1 MAMTV
6 GELSVNITTN
16 SSGFNKGLASIK
28 LNGESVSSGVGAK
41 MVSNFNKSFNTIG
54 TVGSAAFQTISGVA
68 STVANGL
75 TTVGTSLTQNVTLPL
90 GAASLAALKLG
101 KDFESSLSKVTG
113 LVGVAST
120 QVDEWGKE
128 ILDLAPELAIAPTE
142 LADALFYVTS
152 AGLRGAEAMDVLEMS
167 GKAASAGLG
176 ETKTIAD
183 LVTSA
188 MNAYG
193 SENLS
198 ASQATD
204 ILVAAVKEGKA
215 EASELASSMGQV
227 LPIASEMGVSFDQ
240 VAASQAAMT
249 KTGTSASE
257 ASTQLKSILSG
268 LLKPS
273 QQAEEALEGMGT
285 SSAELRK
292 SIKEK
297 GLMSTLGDLRTLT
310 NKYGE
315 DAMAKV
321 FPNIRALSG
330 VLDLMGSNAS
340 DNVEVFDAVKDS
352 TGSLDEA
359 FSAASET
366 LDFKWNQALAQVQ
379 STALSFFEVLKGV
392 ALPILEKLIEVL
404 DWVGEKFSNLSP
416 KMQQFFVLFGVAA
429 AAIGPIILLVVSVIT
444 SLVTIF
450 GGLLAAVGAAVG
462 LWAMFAPI
470 IVTVGVVMAALI
482 AIVAGLVA
490 SFIHLWKTN
499 DEFRENVLKT
509 WEYIKE
515 RGKEIFNNLKE
526 IVSIVLQKIKT
537 FWKNHGDQIMNIAEN
552 AWNLILLI
560 IRAGANFISNVVK
573 LVLAVIK
580 GDWSGAWAAIKGILK
595 SAWAV
600 IKGLF
605 SAGMQASYKIMV
617 ALKNKVADAFKAMV
631 EKAKSNAKLLKAA
644 LKAGIDAALQLI
656 KNKYSVFKNAGAKL
670 CSMIAD
676 GIKSAVGKVTGAVS
690 DLAGS
695 IRDFLPFSPAKEG
708 PLQDLD
714 KLNFYDSIEKSLN
727 NAKNKLS
734 VPVTA
739 VAEKIAGGLVTDISG
754 VVGDSGASTNNKNM
768 NISAINI
775 YGASD
780 TYSMLQEL
788 QSTLKRYSGRL
799 K

>member
-1 MAMTV
+1 MQV
-6 GELSVNITTN
+6 GELSVNITANTSQF
-16 SSGFNKGLASIK
+16 SSD
-28 LNGESVSSGVGAK
+28 LNGVQTMGNNFS
-41 MVSNFNKSFNTIG
+41 SNFSNGIQTTLTGAFGKVG
-54 TVGSAAFQTISGVA
+54 TVGTAAFQTISGVA
-68 STVANGL
+68 STVKNTL
-75 TTVGTSLTQNVTLPL
+75 VTVGTSLTQNVTLPL

-101 KDFESSLSKVTG
+101 ADFESSLSKVTG
-113 LVGVAST
+113 LVGVASN

-128 ILDLAPELAIAPTE
+128 ILDLAPELGIAPTE

-167 GKAASAGLG
+167 GKAASSGLG
-176 ETKTIAD
+176 EAKTIAD

-204 ILVAAVKEGKA
+204 ILTAAVKEGKA

-297 GLMSTLGDLRTLT
+297 GLMSTLGDLRKLT

-340 DNVEVFDAVKDS
+340 DNVEVFDAVKNS
-352 TGSLDEA
+352 TGSLDDA
-359 FSAASET
+359 FAAASET
-366 LDFKWNQALAQVQ
+366 LDFKWNQALSQVQ

-392 ALPILEKLIEVL
+392 ALPILETLISVL
-404 DWVGEKFSNLSP
+404 DWVGEKFTNLSP
-416 KMQQFFVLFGVAA
+416 KMQQFFILFGIAA
-429 AAIGPIILLVVSVIT
+429 AAIGPIILAVVTVIT
-444 SLVTIF
+444 TLVTIF
-450 GGLLAAVGAAVG
+450 GGLLVTLAAGIG
-462 LWAMFAPI
+462 IWAMFAPI
-470 IVTVGVVMAALI
+470 IVTVGAVMTALI

-499 DEFRENVLKT
+499 DEFRENVLQT
-509 WEYIKE
+509 WEYLKE
-515 RGKEIFNNLKE
+515 KGKEIFNNLKE
-526 IVSIVLQKIKT
+526 IVKVVLEKIKT
-537 FWKNHGDQIMNIAEN
+537 FWQNHGDKIMSIAEK
-552 AWNLILLI
+552 AWNLILTI
-560 IRAGANFISNVVK
+560 IKTGANFISNVVK

-580 GDWSGAWAAIKGILK
+580 GDWSGAWSAMKSILK

-600 IKGLF
+600 IKNLF
-605 SAGMQASYKIMV
+605 KAGMNASYAIMV
-617 ALKNKVADAFKAMV
+617 ALKNKVGDAFKAMV
-631 EKAKSNAKLLKAA
+631 NKAKSNAKLLKNA

-670 CSMIAD
+670 CSMIAS

-695 IRDFLPFSPAKEG
+695 IRNFLPFSPAKEG
-708 PLQDLD
+708 PLSDLD

-727 NAKNKLS
+727 SAKNKLS

-739 VAEKIAGGLVTDISG
+739 VAEKIAGGLVTDISSTLG
-754 VVGDSGASTNNKNM
+754 NTGETTNNKSM

-780 TYSMLQEL
+780 TYTMLQEL